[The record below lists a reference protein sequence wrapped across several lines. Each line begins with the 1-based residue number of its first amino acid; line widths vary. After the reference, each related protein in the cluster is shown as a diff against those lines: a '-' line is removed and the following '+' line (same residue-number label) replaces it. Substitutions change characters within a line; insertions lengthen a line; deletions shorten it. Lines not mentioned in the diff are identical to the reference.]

1 MVLSI
6 SWSWKFLQKESGGTF
21 LPMSK
26 AMNSSGG
33 GISSSKVVKPRLLL
47 LKHEIL
53 SPECDLFRVCLPRRL
68 FMKRLGR
75 LMGFVL
81 AMGLGHW
88 WMKAGQ
94 LIVTGLMVLVSL
106 LVIFYVLSKSI
117 EGKIAK
123 L

>member
-1 MVLSI
+1 
-6 SWSWKFLQKESGGTF
+6 
-21 LPMSK
+21 MSK

-81 AMGLGHW
+81 VMGLGHW
-88 WMKAGQ
+88 WIRVGQ
-94 LIVTGLMVLVSL
+94 LIVSGLMILVSL